1 MKIKRLICLTLMCL
15 VAVNASA
22 AQSGDRNF
30 GIIPAP
36 MEISA
41 NGKEFKVGPKDKL
54 YIYFQ
59 DEEGSADA
67 AFLDTF
73 LQDVCGV
80 NATLSSKKVPSK
92 AKTIIFDE
100 SYNGP
105 EEGYTLNVS
114 ESAVTLS
121 GKGAGLFYALQSLEQ
136 LILYCAQDDDC
147 SLSVPGVNINDQP
160 RFGYRGIMQ
169 ESGYHIYPIDF
180 IKQEIDYLAK
190 YKLNIYHWHLTE
202 DEGWRIE
209 SKKFPRLNEISS
221 WRDQT
226 WVSNYDR
233 DYEGLDGTR
242 YGGYYTQDEIREV
255 VKYAQERHVTIIP
268 EVELPGHTSAVLA
281 AYPNLGC
288 TGGPYEVQPY
298 WGIFEE
304 VFCAGK
310 EETFHFLEELLDEVM
325 DLFPGYYFHIGGDE
339 CPKTSWSKCPL
350 CQQRIKDEGL
360 KDEYALQS
368 YFIKRIEKYLNS
380 KGRHIIGWDE
390 IREGGLAPDATVMNW
405 REPIEGIL
413 SAQQGHDVINACNE
427 WVYFD
432 HLQDVPDQEPL
443 GIGGY
448 LPCEKVYNYD
458 PMYAEL
464 TPDEQKHVIG
474 VEAPLWTEFVETPQ
488 KFAYMLYPR
497 VFALSEICWSPN
509 EVKDSDNFFK
519 ERLPKH
525 LGDFDSKNIVYR
537 VPNPV
542 GLPET
547 VQRGGE
553 FTMELFCPV
562 EGAKIYYN
570 FDGQTPRE
578 TDYIYEGPVKIVV
591 PEGTMRMVKAI
602 TITPSGKRSTV
613 STAIYDNR
621 HGTEYLVGEGIS
633 SLEPGTD
640 LFSTALAGY
649 GAPVEGRFS
658 LDWNR
663 VGNISEF
670 SWIEAFDDQTYAG
683 QSCPDGKIVSAVTHK
698 GRVIAL
704 TENSIVWRKDITDKN
719 AEWIKIGYNNGLTFD
734 FDAKK
739 IALKDDRLYA
749 VDPDGVVFENVH
761 KSNGNLKARATAIGK
776 DGKTVVM
783 ISLDLTGFDYSF
795 TQSVK
800 RDITASTGIPAE
812 AVLINATHTHFAPVS
827 QCWYSWHEPVQ
838 YPDERYMEEIVR
850 PAILAAVNSA
860 VANLHPC
867 HLFFG
872 RTNSYIGDHRSL
884 RGEKAYYDPSVDIVE
899 VVNKDDEL
907 ENVIFRAGC
916 HAVFD
921 DRDKFAYYTID
932 GNFPAICKDLLQA
945 TLKTKNAL
953 FLQGCA
959 GDVNP
964 VDSDCEGT
972 ARVLAGSVIDRMK
985 GKMETVDGDISYAMD
1000 SVLFK
1005 TTPMSV
1011 KDLKAMK
1018 AAAEPYDDAG
1028 SLRNVRYANIQLD
1041 RLKNKTMPEYMPV
1054 YVQTINIGDWKI
1066 VALSREVAGRYGL
1079 EIRNIWPDR
1088 NVTVLGYSND
1098 VSSYLPSIEHIQ
1110 AGTYEGNDSFFWY
1123 SQPNIFPENV
1133 LDVIVSEIRKNNR

>member
-1 MKIKRLICLTLMCL
+1 MKIRRIIYLALICLATE
-15 VAVNASA
+15 NGFA
-22 AQSGDRNF
+22 AQTNDRNF

-36 MEISA
+36 MEIES
-41 NGKEFKVGPKDKL
+41 NGNSFNVETKDKF
-54 YIYFQ
+54 YIQYSG
-59 DEEGSADA
+59 EEGARDA
-67 AFLDTF
+67 AFLEEF
-73 LQDVCGV
+73 LRDACGAE
-80 NATLSSKKVPSK
+80 ATLTTKKVSSK
-92 AKTIIFDE
+92 AKVVIFDE
-100 SYNGP
+100 NYTGP
-105 EEGYTLNVS
+105 EEGYTLKVNGSSVI
-114 ESAVTLS
+114 LS

-136 LILYCAQDDDC
+136 MILYGEKSNDC
-147 SLSVPGVNINDQP
+147 LFSVPGVTINDQP

-169 ESGYHIYPIDF
+169 ESGYHIYPISYV
-180 IKQEIDYLAK
+180 KQEIDYLAK
-190 YKLNIYHWHLTE
+190 YKMNVYHWHLTE

-226 WVSNYDR
+226 WVSNYDA
-233 DYEGLDGTR
+233 DYTGLDGTR
-242 YGGYYTQDEIREV
+242 YGGYYTQDEIRDV

-268 EVELPGHTSAVLA
+268 EVELPGHTSALLA
-281 AYPNLGC
+281 AYPEYGC
-288 TGGPYEVQPY
+288 TGGPYHVQPY

-310 EETFHFLEELLDEVM
+310 DETFHFLEEVLDEVM
-325 DLFPGYYFHIGGDE
+325 ELFPGEYFHIGGDE
-339 CPKTSWSKCPL
+339 CLKASWEKCPL

-360 KDEYALQS
+360 RDEFELQS

-380 KGRHIIGWDE
+380 KGRRIIGWDE

-413 SAQQGHDVINACNE
+413 SAQEGHDVINACNE
-427 WVYFD
+427 WLYFD
-432 HLQDVPDQEPL
+432 HLQDIPDQEPL

-448 LPCEKVYNYD
+448 LPCKKVYDYD

-464 TPDEQKHVIG
+464 TPEEQKHVIG
-474 VEAPLWTEFVETPQ
+474 VEAPLWTEFVETSN
-488 KFAYMLYPR
+488 KFSYMLYPR
-497 VFALSEICWSPN
+497 MFALSEIAWSPN
-509 EVKDSDNFFK
+509 DVKDSDNFFK

-525 LGDFDSKNIVYR
+525 LGDFDGKDIVYR

-570 FDGQTPRE
+570 FDGQSPRE
-578 TDYIYEGPVKIVV
+578 TDYLYEGPVKLVV

-613 STAIYDNR
+613 STAVYDNR
-621 HGTEYLVGEGIS
+621 HGTEYQVGEGIA
-633 SLEPGTD
+633 SLEPGND
-640 LFSTALAGY
+640 IFSTALAGY

-658 LDWNR
+658 LDWNK
-663 VGNISEF
+663 VGQISDF
-670 SWIEAFDDQTYAG
+670 AWIESFDDQQYAG
-683 QSCPDGKIVSAVTHK
+683 QACPDGKIVSAVTHK

-704 TENSIVWRKDITDKN
+704 TENSIIWRNDVAGKDAN
-719 AEWIKIGYNNGLTFD
+719 WIKIGYNNGLTFD

-739 IALKDDRLYA
+739 IAIKDERLYA
-749 VDPDGVVFENVH
+749 VDANGNVFENVH
-761 KSNGNLKARATAIGK
+761 KTNGNLKARATAIAK
-776 DGKTVVM
+776 DGKTVV
-783 ISLDLTGFDYSF
+783 IVALDLTGFDYSF

-800 RDITASTGIPAE
+800 RDITAKTGIPAE
-812 AVLINATHTHFAPVS
+812 AVLINAIHTHFAPVS

-838 YPDERYMEEIVR
+838 YPDERYMEEVVR
-850 PAILAAVNSA
+850 PAILASVESA
-860 VANLHPC
+860 VADLHPC

-872 RTNSYIGDHRSL
+872 RTESNIGRHRSL
-884 RGEKAYYDPSVDIVE
+884 TGAQAYYDPSVDIVE
-899 VVNKDDEL
+899 ITDKDNQIESI
-907 ENVIFRAGC
+907 IFRAGC
-916 HAVFD
+916 HPVFD
-921 DRDKFAYYTID
+921 NRDQYAYYTID
-932 GNFPAICKDLLQA
+932 GNFPAICTDLLQA
-945 TLKTKNAL
+945 TLKSRNAL

-964 VDSDCEGT
+964 VDDDCEAT
-972 ARVLAGSVIDRMK
+972 ARVLAGSVMERLK
-985 GKMETVDGDISYAMD
+985 HKMQTVDGDITYAMD

-1018 AAAEPYDDAG
+1018 AASEPYGDVG
-1028 SLRNVRYANIQLD
+1028 SLRNVRYANIQLE
-1041 RLKNKTMPEYMPV
+1041 RLKSKTMPEYMPV

-1066 VALSREVAGRYGL
+1066 VALSREVVGRYGL
-1079 EIRNIWPDR
+1079 EIRNIWPEK

-1098 VSSYLPSIEHIQ
+1098 VSSYLPAVEHIQ
-1110 AGTYEGNDSFFWY
+1110 AGTYEGGDSFLWY
-1123 SQPNIFPENV
+1123 SQPNIFPDNV
-1133 LDVIVSEIRKNNR
+1133 LDVIVSEVRKNNR